1 MPGMDDRGPVQAEL
15 CGTVPGGRLMPCE
28 GTVEAERTR
37 ASLGALTVGEMHLH
51 LTPWGCWQAVGGPD
65 TWCQAGRWACVFLI
79 RSNCQPWRSTSFCS
93 ALRKCAWAQT
103 QSGLLPPRSKTSI
116 GYG

>member
-37 ASLGALTVGEMHLH
+37 GSLGALTVGEMHLH
-51 LTPWGCWQAVGGPD
+51 LTPWG
-65 TWCQAGRWACVFLI
+65 AGRQPGSQTWGGRGAAPCVFSCPNPI
-79 RSNCQPWRSTSFCS
+79 
-93 ALRKCAWAQT
+93 
-103 QSGLLPPRSKTSI
+103 
-116 GYG
+116 